1 MKTFAAVTLA
11 PVFALVLATPVVAKT
26 KPVRANYITTALASP
41 TRPAADKARDAARK
55 PAQLIAFAGIR
66 PGQTVVD
73 FIMGG
78 GYLTRILAGAV
89 GRSGKVIAYQPAE
102 FIEFRAAYGTEQDA
116 VVKDY
121 GNVTALSLP
130 LTQLAFAEQPDV
142 IVTVQNWHDL
152 YLNVAA
158 TDGAERVAATL
169 FDALKPGGTLV
180 VVDHAAVAGAPR
192 SVADTLHR
200 VDPAKARADIE
211 KAGFVFDG
219 ESKLWANARDP
230 MTELVFKPTL
240 RGKTNQFAY
249 RFRKPR

>member
-1 MKTFAAVTLA
+1 MKIFVVATL
-11 PVFALVLATPVVAKT
+11 ALVLATPLAAKT
-26 KPVRANYITTALASP
+26 KPAKANFVTMALASP
-41 TRPAADKARDAARK
+41 TRPAADKARDAVRK
-55 PAQLIAFAGIR
+55 PAQLIAFARIK
-66 PGQTVVD
+66 PGQTVLD

-89 GRSGKVIAYQPAE
+89 GPSGKVIAYQPAE
-102 FIEFRAAYGTEQDA
+102 FIAFQASYGTDQDS

-121 GNVTALSLP
+121 ANMIALRLP
-130 LTQLAFAEQPDV
+130 LTQFALAEQPDV
-142 IVTVQNWHDL
+142 IVTVQNWHDM

-158 TDGAERVAATL
+158 TDGAERMAATL

-192 SVADTLHR
+192 TVADTLHR
-200 VDPAKARADIE
+200 IDPGKARADIE

-219 ESKLWANARDP
+219 ESRAWANAADP
-230 MTELVFKPTL
+230 MTELVFKPAL

-249 RFRKPR
+249 RFRKPS